1 MQSKWREGDSTKSLE
16 NKPGSSF
23 CTVKHRALLFPETS
37 GVLLSFGRGWKESPD
52 PSLQPNHRDSMF
64 SVFKHCEDNGNLL
77 LKVPCTQCY
86 TQWPHQQV
94 APATSHHQ
102 PMPLPET
109 PGHSQASLDQS
120 LMGSLLLSPGSW
132 CAQGSICA
140 LQESVSLVLCKFWW
154 LSGELMVTSSKRAYD
169 IPRSTAPRAPAPQQS
184 TADPYL
190 LRRHQTQ
197 FCVSLCGVSGSWCAQ
212 GLFEPS
218 EHRYGV

>member
-1 MQSKWREGDSTKSLE
+1 M
-16 NKPGSSF
+16 
-23 CTVKHRALLFPETS
+23 
-37 GVLLSFGRGWKESPD
+37 FGRGWKESPD
-52 PSLQPNHRDSMF
+52 PSPQPNHRDSMF

-86 TQWPHQQV
+86 TQWPQQQV

-154 LSGELMVTSSKRAYD
+154 LSGELMVTSSKRAYA

-218 EHRYGV
+218 EHLR